1 MNFDVLV
8 MGAGP
13 AGSAAAIRAARAG
26 LKVAL
31 VERAAFPRDLPGE
44 ALLPEVEGLFR
55 KLGVAKRV
63 AEKHFIRSPGWIL
76 ESKRREVI
84 LFNDGTNLRFGYLAW
99 RAELDALLLD
109 QARAAGVRI
118 FQPVRVN
125 SVVLDERRVRT
136 NRGEIRFR
144 YLVDASGRNS
154 ILHRELH
161 LEVRRISPPLIARYG
176 YVFDGSATG
185 LMPVFHDHACG
196 WTWLSRVRADRS
208 QFVQLALEE
217 SAVLPKL
224 PPPFDTIGRARGAD
238 LTWRFAPACAGS
250 GYFLCGDAAG
260 VLDPAASS
268 GVGRALASG
277 LKAADLILRISRGL
291 DEAKAAATYRQW
303 CLRQFVRYARQLSV
317 HYGQLNNPPEWLT
330 TLEDHFVSLKRA
342 LQENSLA
349 IGAMRDYTK
358 PNMTPTKPA
367 AKKTATTKK
376 AVAKKAAPT
385 KAVAAPATGK
395 NLAAL
400 TKANVIPKGYAN
412 FSPAEKKALE
422 SLSATEVT
430 AIISTRTKL
439 GKQYFAKHAATGMY
453 F

>member
-13 AGSAAAIRAARAG
+13 AGSAAAIRAALAG
-26 LKVAL
+26 LRVAL

-55 KLGVAKRV
+55 KLGVVKRI
-63 AEKHFIRSPGWIL
+63 AETHFIRSPGWIL
-76 ESKRREVI
+76 ESKRRKVI
-84 LFNDGTNLRFGYLAW
+84 LFNDGTRLRFGYLAW

-109 QARAAGVRI
+109 EARAAGVRVY
-118 FQPVRVN
+118 QPARVN
-125 SVVLDERRVRT
+125 SVHLHERRART
-136 NRGEIRFR
+136 DAGEIRFR
-144 YLVDASGRNS
+144 YLVDATGRNS
-154 ILHRELH
+154 ILHRDLH

-185 LMPVFHDHACG
+185 LMPVFYDHACG
-196 WTWLSRVRADRS
+196 WTWLSRVRSDRS

-217 SAVLPKL
+217 SAVLPTL
-224 PPPFDTIGRARGAD
+224 PPPFDTIARARGAD
-238 LTWRFAPACAGS
+238 LTWRFAPACAGP

-277 LKAADLILRISRGL
+277 IKAAELIINTGKGF
-291 DEAKAAATYRQW
+291 DAAQAAATYRRW
-303 CLRQFVRYARQLSV
+303 CLRQFIRYARQLAV
-317 HYGQLNNPPEWLT
+317 HYGQLKNPPEWLE
-330 TLEDHFVSLKRA
+330 TLEGHFVSLKRA
-342 LQENSLA
+342 VRENPLA
-349 IGAMRDYTK
+349 IRSMRDYTK

-367 AKKTATTKK
+367 AKKK
-376 AVAKKAAPT
+376 AAAKKAAAPT
-385 KAVAAPATGK
+385 TGK

-400 TKANVIPKGYAN
+400 TKANVIPKGYEK
-412 FSPAEKKALE
+412 FTPAEKKALE
-422 SLSATEVT
+422 SLSASEVT

>member
-8 MGAGP
+8 MGGGP

-55 KLGVAKRV
+55 KLGVAKRI
-63 AEKHFIRSPGWIL
+63 AAKHFIRSPGWIL
-76 ESKRREVI
+76 ESKKREVI
-84 LFNDGTNLRFGYLAW
+84 LFNDGTTLRFGYLAW

-109 QARAAGVRI
+109 QARAAGARI

-125 SVVLDERRVRT
+125 SVEMHERLVRT
-136 NRGEIRFR
+136 DRGEIRFR
-144 YLVDASGRNS
+144 YLVDATGRNS

-185 LMPVFHDHACG
+185 LMPVFYDHACG

-217 SAVLPKL
+217 SAVLPTL

-238 LTWRFAPACAGS
+238 LTWRFAPACAGP

-277 LKAADLILRISRGL
+277 LKAAELIIKTSSGGDASR
-291 DEAKAAATYRQW
+291 AAAAYRRW
-303 CLRQFVRYARQLSV
+303 CLRQFIRYARQLAV
-317 HYGQLNNPPEWLT
+317 HYGQLSNPPEWLT
-330 TLEDHFVSLKRA
+330 TLEGHFVSLKRE
-342 LQENSLA
+342 LRGKSLA
-349 IGAMRDYTK
+349 IGSLPEYTK
-358 PNMTPTKPA
+358 RDMTPTKPA
-367 AKKTATTKK
+367 VK
-376 AVAKKAAPT
+376 KKAAVK
-385 KAVAAPATGK
+385 KAAAPAAPAVGK
-395 NLAAL
+395 NMAAL
-400 TKANVIPKGYAN
+400 TKGNVIPKGYDN
-412 FSPAEKKALE
+412 FTPAEKKAIE
-422 SLSATEVT
+422 SLSTSEVS
-430 AIISTRTKL
+430 AIVSTGSKL
-439 GKQYFAKHAATGMY
+439 GKKYFAKHAVHGMY

>member
-13 AGSAAAIRAARAG
+13 AGSAAAIRAARSG

-31 VERAAFPRDLPGE
+31 VERSAFPRDLPGE

-76 ESKRREVI
+76 ESKRRHVI
-84 LFNDGTNLRFGYLAW
+84 LFNDGTRLRFGYLAW

-109 QARAAGVRI
+109 HARAAGVQV

-125 SVVLDERRVRT
+125 SVALDERRVRT
-136 NRGEIRFR
+136 DRGEIRFR
-144 YLVDASGRNS
+144 YLVDATGRNS

-161 LEVRRISPPLIARYG
+161 LDVRRISPPLIARYG

-185 LMPVFHDHACG
+185 VMPVFYDHACG
-196 WTWLSRVRADRS
+196 WTWLSRVRSDRS

-217 SAVLPKL
+217 SAVLPTL
-224 PPPFDTIGRARGAD
+224 PPPFDAIGRARGAD
-238 LTWRFAPACAGS
+238 LTWRFAPACAGP

-277 LKAADLILRISRGL
+277 MKAAELIFRMNDGL
-291 DEAKAAATYRQW
+291 DAAQAAASYRRW
-303 CLRQFVRYARQLSV
+303 CLRQFIRYARQLAV
-317 HYGQLNNPPEWLT
+317 HYGQLNNPPQWLA
-330 TLEDHFVSLKRA
+330 TLEDHFVSLRR
-342 LQENSLA
+342 EVA
-349 IGAMRDYTK
+349 IGCMPDYTK
-358 PNMTPTKPA
+358 PNMTPSKPA
-367 AKKTATTKK
+367 VKKK
-376 AVAKKAAPT
+376 AAAKKAA
-385 KAVAAPATGK
+385 APAVGK
-395 NLAAL
+395 NMAAL
-400 TKANVIPKGYAN
+400 TKAKVIPKGYAN
-412 FSPAEKKALE
+412 FTPAEKQALE
-422 SLSATEVT
+422 SLSASEVS
-430 AIISTRTKL
+430 AVISTGTKL
-439 GKQYFAKHAATGMY
+439 GKKYFAKHAVHGMY

>member
-1 MNFDVLV
+1 

-55 KLGVAKRV
+55 KLGVVKRI

-84 LFNDGTNLRFGYLAW
+84 LFSDGTRLRFGYLAW

-109 QARAAGVRI
+109 QARSAGVRV

-125 SVVLDERRVRT
+125 SVLLGERRVRT
-136 NRGEIRFR
+136 DRGEIRFR
-144 YLVDASGRNS
+144 YLVDATGRNS
-154 ILHRELH
+154 ILHRELG

-176 YVFDGSATG
+176 YVFDESAAG
-185 LMPVFHDHACG
+185 VMPVFYDHACG
-196 WTWLSRVRADRS
+196 WTWLSRVRSDRS

-217 SAVLPKL
+217 SAVLPTL
-224 PPPFDTIGRARGAD
+224 PPPFDSIGRARGAD
-238 LTWRFAPACAGS
+238 LTWRFAPGCAGP

-277 LKAADLILRISRGL
+277 LRAAELILKVNKGL
-291 DEAKAAATYRQW
+291 NAAQAAASYRRW
-303 CLRQFVRYARQLSV
+303 CLRQFVRYARQLAV

-330 TLEDHFVSLKRA
+330 TLEDHFVSLRR
-342 LQENSLA
+342 EVA
-349 IGAMRDYTK
+349 ICRMPDYTE
-358 PNMTPTKPA
+358 PNMTPSKPA
-367 AKKTATTKK
+367 VKKK
-376 AVAKKAAPT
+376 AAAKKAA
-385 KAVAAPATGK
+385 APAVGK
-395 NLAAL
+395 NMAAL

-412 FSPAEKKALE
+412 FTPAEKQALE
-422 SLSATEVT
+422 SLSASEVS
-430 AIISTRTKL
+430 AVISTGTKL
-439 GKQYFAKHAATGMY
+439 GKKYFSRHAVHGMY

>member
-1 MNFDVLV
+1 MTFDVLV

-13 AGSAAAIRAARAG
+13 AGSAAAIRAARSG

-31 VERAAFPRDLPGE
+31 VERTAFPRDLPGE

-55 KLGVAKRV
+55 KLGVAKRI

-84 LFNDGTNLRFGYLAW
+84 LFNEGTRLRFGYLAW

-109 QARAAGVRI
+109 QARAAGVQVL
-118 FQPVRVN
+118 QPARVN
-125 SVVLDERRVRT
+125 SVILHERRART

-144 YLVDASGRNS
+144 YVVDASGRNS
-154 ILHRELH
+154 ILHRELG

-185 LMPVFHDHACG
+185 LMPVFYDHACG
-196 WTWLSRVRADRS
+196 WTWLSRVRSDRS

-217 SAVLPKL
+217 SAVLPTL
-224 PPPFDTIGRARGAD
+224 PPPFDSIGRARGAD
-238 LTWRFAPACAGS
+238 LTWRFAPGCAGP

-277 LKAADLILRISRGL
+277 IKAADLIIKVNKGL
-291 DEAKAAATYRQW
+291 NEAQAASTYRRW
-303 CLRQFVRYARQLSV
+303 CLRQFIRYARQLAV
-317 HYGQLNNPPEWLT
+317 HYGQLNNPPKWLT
-330 TLEDHFVSLKRA
+330 TLEGQFASLKRE
-342 LQENSLA
+342 LNENFLA
-349 IGAMRDYTK
+349 IGSTPEYTE

-367 AKKTATTKK
+367 VKKK
-376 AVAKKAAPT
+376 AVAKKAAVP
-385 KAVAAPATGK
+385 AVGK
-395 NLAAL
+395 NMAAL
-400 TKANVIPKGYAN
+400 TKAKIIPRGETFA
-412 FSPAEKKALE
+412 PAEMLALE
-422 SLSATEVT
+422 ALSAAEV
-430 AIISTRTKL
+430 AAVISTGTKL
-439 GKQYFAKHAATGMY
+439 GKKFFAKHAATGMY